1 MDFQTADQQL
11 RNKLLEILNIKD
23 KGFLVGINLPYQN
36 KILKQLKKNSQMFW
50 IKYLKKYKFKIA
62 KIIKNRIYYSSTIT
76 RFYMGWNNK
85 NRVRIAK
92 YISKFKKIWEKKDI
106 LLIEG
111 EHSRLGIGNN
121 LFNNS
126 KSIKRILC
134 PDNNAFKLYDKI
146 INAALKN
153 CENRLILIALGP
165 TATALAYDLYKRG
178 YQSVDIGHV
187 DIEYEW
193 FLRNAKSKIQIE
205 NKFVNEAEGNNHMFR
220 IVKDKNYY
228 NQIIARII

>member
-1 MDFQTADQQL
+1 M
-11 RNKLLEILNIKD
+11 NINGK
-23 KGFLVGINLPYQN
+23 
-36 KILKQLKKNSQMFW
+36 
-50 IKYLKKYKFKIA
+50 
-62 KIIKNRIYYSSTIT
+62 YYSSAIT
-76 RFYMGWNNK
+76 RFYMAWNNK
-85 NRVRIAK
+85 NRIRIAK

-111 EHSRLGIGNN
+111 EYSRLGIGNN

-134 PDNNAFKLYDKI
+134 PAINAFKVYDKI
-146 INAALKN
+146 INATLKY
-153 CENRLILIALGP
+153 CENRLILISLGP
-165 TATALAYDLYKRG
+165 TATVLAYDLYKRG
-178 YQSVDIGHV
+178 YQSLDIGHV

-193 FLRNAKSKIQIE
+193 FLRNVTSKIQIE
-205 NKFVNEAEGNNHMFR
+205 NKYVNEARGKNYMFR